1 MIKIV
6 FTLILG
12 IMSLLII
19 KEYLEILL
27 INKML
32 KHQWLFWELNL
43 IVTIILENDT
53 GMPWKNLLLNV
64 IYVFYICMV
73 GYHGKVREKIM
84 TTFSLIAPCIAGSTK
99 YICDILAEYSTIASD
114 IAQIAI
120 KEKVVI
126 IFSRTF
132 P

>member
-1 MIKIV
+1 
-6 FTLILG
+6 
-12 IMSLLII
+12 MSLLII

-64 IYVFYICMV
+64 IYVFYA
-73 GYHGKVREKIM
+73 EDFQQ
-84 TTFSLIAPCIAGSTK
+84 TDDFSFHTPEC
-99 YICDILAEYSTIASD
+99 
-114 IAQIAI
+114 
-120 KEKVVI
+120 
-126 IFSRTF
+126 
-132 P
+132 

>member
-43 IVTIILENDT
+43 IVTIILENDC
-53 GMPWKNLLLNV
+53 KFRF
-64 IYVFYICMV
+64 I
-73 GYHGKVREKIM
+73 
-84 TTFSLIAPCIAGSTK
+84 GSP
-99 YICDILAEYSTIASD
+99 IPLATDQFFRS
-114 IAQIAI
+114 
-120 KEKVVI
+120 
-126 IFSRTF
+126 
-132 P
+132 

>member
-12 IMSLLII
+12 LMSLLII

-73 GYHGKVREKIM
+73 GYHGKV
-84 TTFSLIAPCIAGSTK
+84 
-99 YICDILAEYSTIASD
+99 
-114 IAQIAI
+114 
-120 KEKVVI
+120 
-126 IFSRTF
+126 
-132 P
+132 

>member
-32 KHQWLFWELNL
+32 KQQRLW
-43 IVTIILENDT
+43 
-53 GMPWKNLLLNV
+53 
-64 IYVFYICMV
+64 
-73 GYHGKVREKIM
+73 
-84 TTFSLIAPCIAGSTK
+84 
-99 YICDILAEYSTIASD
+99 
-114 IAQIAI
+114 
-120 KEKVVI
+120 
-126 IFSRTF
+126 
-132 P
+132 